1 MTMPRVEVITSVE
14 RRRRW
19 SREEKERLVVASFAP
34 GVSVSEVARS
44 AGIHVSQLFRWRK
57 DLCDRVDAGS
67 SGLVPVEIVPA
78 TTIPPAVEAPAPSAS
93 SGRRRRKS
101 GIIEIELGGGRR
113 VRVDSDVDAEA
124 FGAFWTRSG
133 PDDSGSERSAGVAG
147 DRPYRHEE
155 GLPGP
160 GAGGA
165 GDAEA

>member
-19 SREEKERLVVASFAP
+19 SREEKERLVASSFEP

-67 SGLVPVEIVPA
+67 SQLVPVEIVPA
-78 TTIPPAVEAPAPSAS
+78 VVPPVIEAPAPPAS
-93 SGRRRRKS
+93 PGRRRRKS

-113 VRVDSDVDAEA
+113 VRVDRDVDAEA
-124 FGAFWTRSG
+124 LR
-133 PDDSGSERSAGVAG
+133 RV
-147 DRPYRHEE
+147 
-155 GLPGP
+155 L
-160 GAGGA
+160 
-165 GDAEA
+165 DALESR